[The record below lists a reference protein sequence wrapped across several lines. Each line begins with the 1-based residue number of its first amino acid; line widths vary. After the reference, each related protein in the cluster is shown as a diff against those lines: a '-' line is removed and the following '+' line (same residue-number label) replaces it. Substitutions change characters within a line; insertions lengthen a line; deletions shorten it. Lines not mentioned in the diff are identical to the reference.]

1 MKRAIFILLLIFAL
15 LRTSCG
21 ESVNMGVLT
30 EYQNGDFSAELK
42 IRLGTGE
49 SRALF
54 VKRGERLTLSVKE
67 PSALAAYEFALENGS
82 LSIITG
88 GAEIPLAAGELFLLE
103 SVFALFSVPVAGTWK
118 IERSRPGGVSIYV
131 CECEGITLYIDA
143 NSRLPLKIVS
153 GKAEADVLFFKALAR

>member
-1 MKRAIFILLLIFAL
+1 MKRAIFILFLAFAIML
-15 LRTSCG
+15 TSCG
-21 ESVNMGVLT
+21 ESVNMGALT

-42 IRLGTGE
+42 IRSG
-49 SRALF
+49 
-54 VKRGERLTLSVKE
+54 RGEYRAVILKQGGRFTLSVKE

-88 GAEIPLAAGELFLLE
+88 GTEIPLEAGELFPLC
-103 SVFALFSVPVAGTWK
+103 SVFALFSVSVAGTWK

-131 CECEGITLYIDA
+131 CRCEGITLYIDA

-153 GKAEADVLFFKALAR
+153 GEAEADVLSFKTLAC

>member
-1 MKRAIFILLLIFAL
+1 MA
-15 LRTSCG
+15 
-21 ESVNMGVLT
+21 LT

-49 SRALF
+49 YRALL

-67 PSALAAYEFALENGS
+67 PSALAAYEFAIENGS

-88 GAEIPLAAGELFLLE
+88 GAEIPLAAGELFLLK
-103 SVFALFSVPVAGTWK
+103 SVFALFCVPVAGTWK